1 MIIIDPL
8 SRLVLFLILAFILLK
23 VPVLGKYVSVVYT
36 VFHEFG
42 HALVSKLTGGHIEK
56 IELFHNSEGVAWSSN
71 RFWLGRVL
79 TGLAGYPF
87 ASAISYLF
95 LYLIDKQ
102 MYNYV
107 YVILLSIIVFSLI
120 FWVRNI
126 YGLLWSVTAVGL
138 LWGLANLEN
147 TLIIEN
153 ILFLIIAVVVVEAI
167 ISSFTIFKLS
177 IYQPFNAGDAT
188 LLWKSIIFIPAPI
201 WGALFSFQSIMFGYL
216 GLRIFL

>member
-1 MIIIDPL
+1 MIVIDPL
-8 SRLVLFLILAFILLK
+8 SRLALFLLLAFILLK

-87 ASAISYLF
+87 ASGVAYLF
-95 LYLIDKQ
+95 LYMIDKE

-107 YVILLSIIVFSLI
+107 FIILFSVISFSLL
-120 FWVRNI
+120 FWVRNL
-126 YGLLWSVTAVGL
+126 YGLLWSITIIGFLVGFGV
-138 LWGLANLEN
+138 LWLA
-147 TLIIEN
+147 
-153 ILFLIIAVVVVEAI
+153 
-167 ISSFTIFKLS
+167 
-177 IYQPFNAGDAT
+177 
-188 LLWKSIIFIPAPI
+188 
-201 WGALFSFQSIMFGYL
+201 
-216 GLRIFL
+216 